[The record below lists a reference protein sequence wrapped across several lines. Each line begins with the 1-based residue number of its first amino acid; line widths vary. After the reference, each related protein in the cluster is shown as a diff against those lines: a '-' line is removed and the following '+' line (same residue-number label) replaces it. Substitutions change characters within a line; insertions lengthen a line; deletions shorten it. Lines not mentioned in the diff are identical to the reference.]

1 MGKYIYTYIENE
13 QMYEESPS
21 LAELL
26 AREGFFCKKIV
37 TGRIEYIKVK
47 DFETQIKDA
56 QWLVF
61 TSKNAV
67 AGFAYNAGNVVPAGV
82 KVAVVG
88 KNTQNAL
95 RTACGIEADYVSSKA
110 TGLALGEELMNAV
123 SGRVVYLCAEVTS
136 GSLEEAMK
144 EYENLI
150 KIQVYRNEPVDYDGM
165 EYDSMD
171 CGDIDGIIVTSGSS
185 GERIKWLIDRLDDV
199 LVYSIGPACSKKL
212 MEAGIVKKRIVEAEK
227 HTYDGLVE
235 AVRCRADEKPV
246 NDESVRLDINEYLER
261 PKEVLS
267 MFSEALR
274 ILDRNTAE
282 LMVDRMKDEMDELKV
297 QKGKL
302 EAQNGEL
309 EARKGELEAQN
320 EALKAYFKE
329 KDAAIEAKDAE
340 IERLKKLL
348 EEQNK

>member
-1 MGKYIYTYIENE
+1 MGKYIYTYIENG
-13 QMYEESPS
+13 QMYDESPS

-26 AREGFFCKKIV
+26 AKEGFFCEKIV
-37 TGRIEYIKVK
+37 TGRIGYIRVENL
-47 DFETQIKDA
+47 FEKIKDA

-88 KNTQNAL
+88 KNTQNAI

-110 TGLALGEELMNAV
+110 TGLALGEELMSVV
-123 SGRVVYLCAEVTS
+123 SGRVAYLCAEVTS

-150 KIQVYRNEPVDYDGM
+150 KIPVYRNEPVDYDTM

-185 GERIKWLIDRLDDV
+185 GERIKWLIDRLEDV

-212 MEAGIVKKRIVEAEK
+212 MEAGIVKERIVEAEK

-246 NDESVRLDINEYLER
+246 SDI
-261 PKEVLS
+261 
-267 MFSEALR
+267 
-274 ILDRNTAE
+274 
-282 LMVDRMKDEMDELKV
+282 
-297 QKGKL
+297 
-302 EAQNGEL
+302 
-309 EARKGELEAQN
+309 
-320 EALKAYFKE
+320 
-329 KDAAIEAKDAE
+329 
-340 IERLKKLL
+340 
-348 EEQNK
+348 

>member
-1 MGKYIYTYIENE
+1 
-13 QMYEESPS
+13 MYDKSPS

-26 AREGFFCKKIV
+26 AKEGLSCEKIV

-67 AGFAYNAGNVVPAGV
+67 AGFAYNVGNVVSAGI

-110 TGLALGEELMNAV
+110 TGLALGEELMSVV
-123 SGRVVYLCAEVTS
+123 SGRVAYLCAEVTS

-150 KIQVYRNEPVDYDGM
+150 KIPVYRNEPVDYDTM

-185 GERIKWLIDRLDDV
+185 GERIKWLIDRLEDV

-212 MEAGIVKKRIVEAEK
+212 MEAGIVKERIVETEK

-246 NDESVRLDINEYLER
+246 SDESVCLDINEYLER
-261 PKEVLS
+261 P
-267 MFSEALR
+267 
-274 ILDRNTAE
+274 
-282 LMVDRMKDEMDELKV
+282 
-297 QKGKL
+297 
-302 EAQNGEL
+302 
-309 EARKGELEAQN
+309 
-320 EALKAYFKE
+320 
-329 KDAAIEAKDAE
+329 
-340 IERLKKLL
+340 
-348 EEQNK
+348 